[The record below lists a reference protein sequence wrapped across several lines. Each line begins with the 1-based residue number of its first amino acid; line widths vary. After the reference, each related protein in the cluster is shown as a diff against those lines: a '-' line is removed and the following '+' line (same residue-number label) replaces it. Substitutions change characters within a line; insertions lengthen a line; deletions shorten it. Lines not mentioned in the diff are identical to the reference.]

1 MVPKLEARRNN
12 GDEQWATFTRNL
24 YLTQP
29 PFFWL
34 VELALDNCLSLLKFT
49 PLIG

>member
-1 MVPKLEARRNN
+1 MVPNLRREMNN
-12 GDEQWATFTRNL
+12 GDAQWATFTRNL
-24 YLTQP
+24 YFTQP
-29 PFFWL
+29 LFFGV